1 MRQTVG
7 TLNAFLIAQG
17 MAIVIVDF
25 ALPMHTAVLCDG
37 GHIGQHAV
45 VLTVI
50 RKQLVEA
57 HCLSPPPK
65 LHADI
70 TNNRSKHFFVFL
82 TVVAGRIVCVELRE
96 F

>member
-7 TLNAFLIAQG
+7 TLNSFLIAQG

-25 ALPMHTAVLCDG
+25 ALPMHTVVLCDG
-37 GHIGQHAV
+37 GHIGQNAV

-50 RKQLVEA
+50 KKKNWLKHTV
-57 HCLSPPPK
+57 CLLPQ
-65 LHADI
+65 
-70 TNNRSKHFFVFL
+70 NCML
-82 TVVAGRIVCVELRE
+82 TQQTTGQSTLSLSLS